1 MFVALGRLAPTAIE
15 QSNGRADLGGRCG
28 RWVIQRAN
36 KRLQR
41 LRRMIARP

>member
-15 QSNGRADLGGRCG
+15 QGDGGADLSSRCG
-28 RWVIQRAN
+28 RWIVERAN

-41 LRRMIARP
+41 LRCMIARL

>member
-15 QSNGRADLGGRCG
+15 QSNGRADFSGRCG
-28 RWVIQRAN
+28 RWIIQRAN

-41 LRRMIARP
+41 LRRMVARP

>member
-15 QSNGRADLGGRCG
+15 QGDGGADLSGRCG
-28 RWVIQRAN
+28 RWIVERAN

-41 LRRMIARP
+41 LRRMVARP